1 MGDIIMPVINHDY
14 KDINNLETIIRHN
27 DGTPLYGEI
36 EMYRRIFSDCE
47 NSSLQWHFWHDLH
60 LPIGN
65 NRQSEIQID
74 FFLVCKK
81 GALIVE
87 VKGGGIGIHEGNYYF
102 TKGDG
107 TFIERSPFQQAEDY
121 KYALI
126 NNKVINSN
134 QIFIDTVCAFP
145 HTAMSHTNNNPSLDF
160 GYKLWSSVQQK
171 QESVSFADFCIN
183 VLDVD
188 KERKKWYAKDLDS
201 HEVEIAIN
209 SLLNTIKPDFSYIE
223 TNYQNIIE
231 WLNIQNLETFKSLE
245 KNNRIII
252 EGGPGTGKTTIAKA
266 FIRRYKSLHGV
277 YICWN
282 RLLASTIKNEL
293 NLVGLEN
300 CEVYQYISFFSHLD
314 PEHKFIT
321 FDDFQNS
328 SVDLLQKIT
337 AFLKEYRNRK
347 SFVPYD
353 YIIIDEAQDIFDKGV
368 SDVLNSLTSITNSG
382 LENGRYLLFFDT
394 EQGYNKEMRELNEYA
409 ANISRFGAHFILS
422 ENKRVPTNR
431 QIVDNANKVLASD
444 NDREATE
451 TIAEIENA
459 NDSAIKIFH
468 FEGSNELVRYIKKL
482 LNDFR
487 DGNKCWYDYVLLT
500 DSHCKNL
507 YDRLAD
513 IEMIKE
519 LKPENVMYKENKLL
533 LTTILSYKGLEKKHV
548 LLILNNRE
556 CIDKFELY
564 VGMTRAIFDLELL
577 LLD

>member
-107 TFIERSPFQQAEDY
+107 TFMGRSPFQQAEDY

-126 NNKVINSN
+126 NNKVINSH

-145 HTAMSHTNNNPSLDF
+145 HTAMSHTNNNPSMDY
-160 GYKLWSSVQQK
+160 GYKLWSSIQQK
-171 QESVSFADFCIN
+171 DESESFADFCVD

-188 KERKKWYAKDLDS
+188 KERKNWHAEDLDS

-209 SLLNTIKPDFSYIE
+209 SLLNTIKPDFSYLE
-223 TNYQNIIE
+223 TNYQSIIE

-277 YICWN
+277 YLCWN
-282 RLLASTIKNEL
+282 KLLAATIKNEL

-300 CEVYQYISFFSHLD
+300 CEVFQYISFFSHLNSD
-314 PEHKFIT
+314 HKYIT
-321 FDDFQNS
+321 FEDFKDC
-328 SVDLLQKIT
+328 SVDLVKKIT
-337 AFLKEYRNRK
+337 DLLKKCRNRK
-347 SFVPYD
+347 SFIPYD
-353 YIIIDEAQDIFDKGV
+353 YVIIDEAQDMFDKGASV
-368 SDVLNSLTSITNSG
+368 VLNSLTSITDSG

-394 EQGYNKEMRELNEYA
+394 EQGYNKELRELDDYA
-409 ANISRFGAHFILS
+409 ANISRFGTHFILS

-431 QIVDNANKVLASD
+431 QIVDNANKVLVSGD
-444 NDREATE
+444 DREATA
-451 TIAEIENA
+451 TILEIEKA
-459 NDSAIKIFH
+459 NDSAIKVSH
-468 FEGSNELVRYIKKL
+468 FAGSNELVRYIKKL
-482 LNDFR
+482 LNELR
-487 DGNKCWYDYVLLT
+487 EGNKNWHDYVLLS
-500 DSHCKNL
+500 DSHSKSL

-513 IEMIKE
+513 IELIKE
-519 LKPENVMYKENKLL
+519 LKPENVMYKENKLS
-533 LTTILSYKGLEKKHV
+533 LTTILSYKGLETKHV

-556 CIDKFELY
+556 SIDKFELY
-564 VGMTRAIFDLELL
+564 VGMTRAMFDLELL

>member
-107 TFIERSPFQQAEDY
+107 TFMGRSPFQQAEDY

-126 NNKVINSN
+126 NNKVINSH

-145 HTAMSHTNNNPSLDF
+145 HTAMSHTNNNPSMDY
-160 GYKLWSSVQQK
+160 GYKLWSSIQQK
-171 QESVSFADFCIN
+171 DESESFADCCVD

-188 KERKKWYAKDLDS
+188 KERKNWHAEDLDS

-209 SLLNTIKPDFSYIE
+209 SLLNTIKPDFSYLE
-223 TNYQNIIE
+223 TNYQSIIE

-277 YICWN
+277 YLCWN
-282 RLLASTIKNEL
+282 KLLAATIKNEL

-300 CEVYQYISFFSHLD
+300 CEVFQYISFFSHLNSD
-314 PEHKFIT
+314 HKYIT
-321 FDDFQNS
+321 FEDFQDC
-328 SVDLLQKIT
+328 SVDLVKKIT
-337 AFLKEYRNRK
+337 DLLKKCRNRK
-347 SFVPYD
+347 SFIPYD
-353 YIIIDEAQDIFDKGV
+353 YVIIDEAQDMFDKGASV
-368 SDVLNSLTSITNSG
+368 VLNSLTSITDSG

-394 EQGYNKEMRELNEYA
+394 EQGYNKELRELDDYA
-409 ANISRFGAHFILS
+409 ANISRFGTHFILS

-431 QIVDNANKVLASD
+431 QIVDNANKVLVSSD
-444 NDREATE
+444 DREATA
-451 TIAEIENA
+451 TILEIENA
-459 NDSAIKIFH
+459 NDSAIKVSH
-468 FEGSNELVRYIKKL
+468 FAGSNELVRYIKKL
-482 LNDFR
+482 LNELR
-487 DGNKCWYDYVLLT
+487 EGNKNWHDYVLLS
-500 DSHCKNL
+500 DSHSKSL

-513 IEMIKE
+513 IELIKE
-519 LKPENVMYKENKLL
+519 LKPENVMYKENKLS
-533 LTTILSYKGLEKKHV
+533 LTTILSYKGLETKHV

-556 CIDKFELY
+556 SIDKFELY
-564 VGMTRAIFDLELL
+564 VGMTRAMFDLELL